1 MLRAGFE
8 RLTPASRYRRFLT
21 PLDHLSDQQ
30 LEYLT
35 DVDHHDHEAI
45 AALTPAGEGIGVA
58 RYVRW
63 PEAPDSAEVAVAVVD
78 DWQGRGL
85 GSALLEELTDRA
97 GEEGIELEFDVA
109 GRRPS
114 DGLAGALRAAPL
126 GSLRRHGLRRLER
139 PARSLR
145 RRLT

>member
-1 MLRAGFE
+1 
-8 RLTPASRYRRFLT
+8 
-21 PLDHLSDQQ
+21 
-30 LEYLT
+30 
-35 DVDHHDHEAI
+35 
-45 AALTPAGEGIGVA
+45 
-58 RYVRW
+58 VRW

-85 GSALLEELTDRA
+85 GSALLEELTERA
-97 GEEGIELEFDVA
+97 GEEGIERFTATVLAENRQVIELLRGLGGVTVRADAAGALEVDVELEEPRAVELEFEVA

-114 DGLAGALRAAPL
+114 DGLADALRAAAA